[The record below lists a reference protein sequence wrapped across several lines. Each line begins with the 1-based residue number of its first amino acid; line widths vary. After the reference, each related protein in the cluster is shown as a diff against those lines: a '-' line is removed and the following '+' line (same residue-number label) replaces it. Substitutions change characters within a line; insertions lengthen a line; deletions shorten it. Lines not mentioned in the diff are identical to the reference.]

1 VQFAQVFSQEYMY
14 MTSWGQVLTVS
25 FQNLWLGVVS
35 FVPNLVVAIIIVI
48 LGWLIGALF
57 GRAIWQVFRSLRVDE
72 ALRRAGFES
81 FLRRGGMNLDS
92 GAFIGGLVKWFVIL
106 VFLVAAFNVLG
117 LTQVNLFLREVVIAY
132 LPRVIVAALI
142 LLVGGVVGDVT
153 DRVVVT
159 AAKSAEIHSA
169 HFAGTLAKWAIWI
182 FALLVALSQLG
193 IAAAFSQTLFTGV
206 VIAISL
212 ALGLSF
218 GLGGQE
224 AAGKFIA
231 RLGNEMSDKHHSN

>member
-1 VQFAQVFSQEYMY
+1 MLIQ
-14 MTSWGQVLTVS
+14 TWGQVLTLS
-25 FQNLWLGVVS
+25 FQNLWMGVVA
-35 FVPNLVVAIIIVI
+35 FVPQLVVAIIILI

-72 ALRRAGFES
+72 ALRRAGFET
-81 FLRRGGMNLDS
+81 FLRRGGLNLDS

-106 VFLVAAFNVLG
+106 VFLIGSFNVLG
-117 LTQVNLFLREVVIAY
+117 LSQVNAFISDVVLLY

-142 LLVGGVVGDVT
+142 LLVGGVVGDVI

-159 AAKSAEIHSA
+159 AAKTAEIRSA
-169 HFAGTLAKWAIWI
+169 HFAGSLSKWAVWI
-182 FALLVALSQLG
+182 FAILVALSQLG
-193 IAAAFSQTLFTGV
+193 IAAAFSQTLFTGI

-224 AAGKFIA
+224 SAAHFIEKL
-231 RLGNEMSDKHHSN
+231 RGEMNGSK

>member
-1 VQFAQVFSQEYMY
+1 
-14 MTSWGQVLTVS
+14 MTTWGQVLTLS
-25 FQNLWLGVVS
+25 FQNLWMGLVS
-35 FVPNLVVAIIIVI
+35 FVPNLIIAIIILI

-81 FLRRGGMNLDS
+81 FLRRGGLNLDS

-106 VFLVAAFNVLG
+106 VFLVASLNVLG
-117 LTQVNLFLREVVIAY
+117 LTQVNLFLQQVVLAY

-142 LLVGGVVGDVT
+142 LLVGGVIGDVV

-159 AAKSAEIHSA
+159 AARTAEVRSA
-169 HFAGTLAKWAIWI
+169 HFAGSVAKWAVWV
-182 FALLVALSQLG
+182 FTVLVALSQLG
-193 IAAAFSQTLFTGV
+193 IAAAFSQTLFTGI
-206 VIAISL
+206 VIALSL

-224 AAGKFIA
+224 AAARFIE
-231 RLGNEMSDKHHSN
+231 RIRGEMSDKHHHSN